1 MLFYMPKLIK
11 NSKLSN
17 KQIRKIIEYFALE
30 LTAIQVSKQLG
41 FNRHTIDRIY
51 LIIREK
57 IANYQ
62 EATQEFFHG
71 EVEVDESYFGGKRKY
86 LRGRATKD
94 KVPVFG
100 ILKRNG
106 KVYTQIVPDVSRATL
121 MKIIRTKVA
130 PQTIIHTDSWR
141 SYDGLILDGYKHF
154 RINHSK
160 QFAATKKNHIN
171 GIESFWSYAKN
182 KLNRHYGIPPER
194 FYFYLKELE
203 FRFNNRHCQNLAKLI
218 EKLILN

>member
-1 MLFYMPKLIK
+1 MGKLIK
-11 NSKLSN
+11 NSRLSN
-17 KQIRKIIEYFALE
+17 FQIRKIIEYFALE
-30 LTAIQVSKQLG
+30 LTAVQTSKQLKI
-41 FNRHTIDRIY
+41 NRKSVDRIY
-51 LIIREK
+51 GIIREK
-57 IANYQ
+57 IIRYQ
-62 EATQEFFHG
+62 ELNQDIFHG
-71 EVEVDESYFGGKRKY
+71 EIEMDESYFGGKRKY
-86 LRGRATKD
+86 ERGRSTKE

-100 ILKRNG
+100 LLKRNG
-106 KVYTQIVPDVSRATL
+106 KVYTQIVPDVSRNTL
-121 MKIIRTKVA
+121 MKIIRSKVVSNSK
-130 PQTIIHTDSWR
+130 IYTDSWR
-141 SYDGLILDGYKHF
+141 SYDSLVIDGYRHF

-160 QFAATKKNHIN
+160 EFSKGKRNHIN